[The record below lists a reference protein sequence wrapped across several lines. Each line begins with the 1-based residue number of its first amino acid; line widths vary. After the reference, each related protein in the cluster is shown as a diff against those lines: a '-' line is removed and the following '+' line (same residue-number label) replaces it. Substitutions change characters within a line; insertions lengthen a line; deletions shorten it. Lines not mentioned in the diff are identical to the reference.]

1 MALATAEAYGQS
13 TEFLVPLGVVG
24 QSGAQN
30 ASSVGINI
38 DALSQ
43 PTMEIT
49 VFGETVTVTHEET
62 YFKSDTEY
70 TYVGSTPGLHGNV
83 FIAVIGDVARMEL
96 DRPVNSYVMGPSDGE
111 HRIVRY
117 DPAGYLSDVEGTDPP
132 PLNPNHA
139 RIVRDAPRGEFSSE
153 LYEKLEINV
162 IYLYTDA
169 AEDHFEDISQTGVQ
183 LVANIAT
190 IRVNRAFAHS
200 DMPLILNDVGLDNAQ
215 LGYREAGMAT
225 DLKRLITK
233 NDRMLEFGLADRERE
248 NADIGVFITKQGER
262 DEDMPRHCGQASG
275 ILASPDDAFV
285 IANMDCDL
293 VDHYDRT
300 KPRFGVPLGT
310 IMAHEIG
317 HLFGAR
323 HQIAYDDNAV
333 PFPYGHGYVGG
344 RPPMATLMAFC
355 GDPRGDPRIN
365 PDKERVIQGCTH
377 VNQWSDPDTYFFG
390 TTVPSGTARAA
401 DNARVITQMG
411 PYVASFRGGAETYEP
426 KYAEPE
432 IRAPTDRRVEA
443 GGMLTAVE
451 LGTPRLND
459 NVDPKATTRSNAP
472 DEFPLG
478 RTIVVWSVIDR
489 LNRVDTDHQF
499 VRVVDTTGPAFSDVP
514 APVTRA
520 SPSPAGVRV
529 TFDLPEAQD
538 LVDGART
545 VTASPR
551 SGTIFPVGN
560 TTVTFT
566 ASDASGN
573 TSTETLEV
581 RVTYVDPA
589 TIVTPDRVLFE
600 DGFDG
605 ALSAWTFTGYDVW
618 ESGDPAAPV
627 PGSAPGNKILRTSD
641 CSHCAATLNRAVD
654 TSRPISIEFDRF
666 LSRSLERD
674 EGFSIEYSEDN
685 GSTWK
690 LLTWFTEFD
699 DDDNGAW
706 TRELVPLETDASS
719 VRLRFSADTSQ
730 PNEHVQ
736 LDNLVIKSVHKSRL
750 PVRDAHIMTFQDGL
764 EGMVL
769 GGRPT
774 WSIGPPVEHL
784 PFSQEGNL
792 VLKDGRCF
800 GECTAQ
806 LGSPIDTSAPLVIKL
821 DRYVLSVRGDQGL
834 FIEYSADGGATW
846 GEAGS
851 FKSDIRFLGDW
862 RTSFVYPEID
872 ADEVLLR
879 FTARGNAHTT
889 IEIDNVFIKKRGD
902 ASATL
907 PDMGFTAEL
916 SASAASLNVTFPE
929 PVNKRFRAS
938 DFELSHGTVVSVDH
952 PRGSMSRTLEVAGVQ
967 FGIPLVVTYAGAP
980 FLGGVLDLAEMQTG
994 TAATAPGVERPD
1006 RPPVI
1011 SGTEDVKMEPGEIRS
1026 LRVRAVDP
1034 DGDAVSVRLEDPP
1047 GLAAILA
1054 GGGGNATITLAPGTG
1069 DVGTHRITV
1078 VATSG
1083 ALSSTASF
1091 TVTVTEPDTAPPSI
1105 SAPPDVSAEATG
1117 PLTAVDLGS
1126 PDVSDARDP
1135 SPEVSSDAPASFPP
1149 GSTTVT
1155 WTARDASGNSASDEQ
1170 LVVVRD
1176 TTPPVLNVTG
1186 DDPHAHQVLDE
1197 YTDAGAV
1204 CDDLVDGVFA
1214 AEADTSGV
1222 VPDDFGT
1229 YEVSYRCTDSA
1240 GNNSTGSRTVIAG
1253 DTVPPRI
1260 VLRSDPE
1267 IGHYVGARPP
1277 DTSALCKD
1285 LVSGTRHVQP
1295 DALFRPSEP
1304 GVQVLRYAC
1313 EDFAGN
1319 RAPEVTLTITVMVD
1333 REPPVM
1339 MAPPDIIVE
1348 ATGSVNKVPLGRYS
1362 TSDNAD
1368 PVPLVS
1374 SDAPDLFRVGNT
1386 TITWTARDFAG
1397 NTGTD
1402 TQLISVIDTTPP
1414 SFGRLPSVDPVEA
1427 ETRRGAAVHFD
1438 LPRASDR
1445 ADRSVEV
1452 TSSHAPGSV
1461 FPPGDTEVTFTARD
1475 DSGNSVTAAITVT
1488 VLYEPSLVANLTLA
1502 PTSDSITA
1510 SWEKERT
1517 RYAVIIFP
1525 ADAPKQVLQVPEFGA
1540 SHVFAGLDP
1549 GREYKV
1555 SVHARGE
1562 TSTASSGTVSTLA
1575 ASEPAHAGIAVSL
1588 KGDAP
1593 TVRLSQSDEVTV
1605 PVTFI
1610 ADGDIRLRQIS
1621 APRLASV
1628 EDLGNGT
1635 ALVTVDPISHRGK
1648 YRVQLGATV
1657 GSETLITG
1665 VNVVVTSGAR
1675 GGSADPAAASIPA
1688 PIAGEAQA
1696 AQPLG
1701 VAGPL
1706 PGPGAAPDAAPDTTP
1721 PSIRVGS
1728 ASEHPYGVPYE
1739 DPGATCT
1746 DDRDPER
1753 TVYSDGAINARSPG
1767 PQALRYTC
1775 ADAAGNEAQP
1785 KTRIVVV
1792 LDPWEEPKAPAEDP
1806 AEAPADEPAA
1816 AAGEPEAGSEQ
1827 EAGHAGGSVPAA
1839 GTAPAG
1845 DLGDDPADVPA
1856 DDPADEPAIEP
1867 VLNATFVAPPDIT
1880 TEATGPL
1887 TAVELGQPAFPA
1899 NHTVSN
1905 DAPGAFPPGPTTVT
1919 WTATGPSNHTS
1930 YQIVTITDTTPPVI
1944 SGVPEVPP
1952 VAAGDGDSA
1961 AVEFSLPVA
1970 LDLVDGDV
1978 PVYSS
1983 HAPGFLFQLGNT
1995 TVSFTA
2001 SDSSGNESSREI
2013 TISVYG
2019 GPPAAPGDAPSDET
2033 AEGS

>member
-1 MALATAEAYGQS
+1 MAALFVTTEVYAQS
-13 TEFLVPLGVVG
+13 SEFLVPLGVVG
-24 QSGAQN
+24 QSGVQN
-30 ASSVGINI
+30 VTSVGINI
-38 DALSQ
+38 DALSL

-70 TYVGSTPGLHGNV
+70 TYVGSTPGLQNNV
-83 FIAVIGDVARMEL
+83 FIAVIDDVAMMEL
-96 DRPVNSYVMGPSDGE
+96 DRHTNSYVMAPLDNG
-111 HRIVRY
+111 HQIARY
-117 DPAGYLSDVEGTDPP
+117 DPVGYLADVENNENPS
-132 PLNPNHA
+132 LNPNHA

-153 LYEKLEINV
+153 LYEKLEINA

-169 AEDHFEDISQTGVQ
+169 AESHFGELRQTGVQ
-183 LVANIAT
+183 LVANIVTA
-190 IRVNRAFAHS
+190 RVNTAFRHS
-200 DMPLILNDVGLDNAQ
+200 EMPLVLMDVGLDNAQ
-215 LGYREAGMAT
+215 LGYREAGMKT
-225 DLKRLITK
+225 DLERLIRK
-233 NDRMLEFGLADRERE
+233 NDRMLEVGLADRNRE
-248 NADIGVFITKQGER
+248 NADIGVFITKQGNS
-262 DEDMPRHCGQASG
+262 DKASHCGRASS
-275 ILASPDDAFV
+275 ILASPEDAFV
-285 IANMDCDL
+285 IANLDCNL
-293 VDHYDRT
+293 VPHYNRLISG
-300 KPRFGVPLGT
+300 FGKPLGM

-323 HQIAYDDNAV
+323 HQIAYDDSAL
-333 PFPYGHGYVGG
+333 PFPYGHGKLGG
-344 RPPMATLMAFC
+344 SPPMATLMAFC
-355 GDPRGDPRIN
+355 GN
-365 PDKERVIQGCTH
+365 PNFRNQAITGCTH
-377 VNQWSDPDTYFFG
+377 TNHWSDPDTYFFG
-390 TTVPSGTARAA
+390 TTIPSGTAREA

-459 NVDPKATTRSNAP
+459 DVDPKATTRSNAP

-489 LNRVDTDHQF
+489 LNRADTDHQF

-618 ESGDPAAPV
+618 ESGDPVVPV
-627 PGSAPGNKILRTSD
+627 PGSAQGNKVMRTSD

-750 PVRDAHIMTFQDGL
+750 PVRDAHLMTFQDGL

-774 WSIGPPVEHL
+774 WSIGAPVEHL

-834 FIEYSADGGATW
+834 FIEYSADDGATW

-916 SASAASLNVTFPE
+916 SASAGSLNVTFPE

-952 PRGSMSRTLEVAGVQ
+952 PRGSQSRTLEVAGVQ
-967 FGIPLVVTYAGAP
+967 FGIPLVVTYAGTP
-980 FLGGVLDLAEMQTG
+980 FLGGVHDLAEMQTG

-1011 SGTEDVKMEPGEIRS
+1011 SGTADVEMEPGEIRS

-1047 GLAAILA
+1047 GLAVIRAD
-1054 GGGGNATITLAPGTG
+1054 GGGNATITLAPGTG

-1083 ALSSTASF
+1083 ALSSTAGF

-1126 PDVSDARDP
+1126 PAVSDARDP

-1176 TTPPVLNVTG
+1176 TTPPALNVTG
-1186 DDPHAHQVLDE
+1186 DDPHEHQVLDE

-1240 GNNSTGSRTVIAG
+1240 GNNSTGSRTVVAG

-1267 IGHYVGARPP
+1267 IGHYVGAKPP

-1285 LVSGTRHVQP
+1285 LVSGTRPVQP
-1295 DALFRPSEP
+1295 DVQFRPSEP

-1339 MAPPDIIVE
+1339 TAPPDIIVE
-1348 ATGSVNKVPLGRYS
+1348 ATGPVNKVPLGRYN

-1386 TITWTARDFAG
+1386 TITWIARDFAG
-1397 NTGTD
+1397 NTGSD

-1414 SFGRLPSVDPVEA
+1414 SFGRLPSADPVEA
-1427 ETRRGAAVHFD
+1427 ENRRGAAVHFE

-1488 VLYEPSLVANLTLA
+1488 VLYEPRLVANLTLA

-1510 SWEKERT
+1510 SWEKERA

-1525 ADAPKQVLQVPEFGA
+1525 VDAPKQVLQVPEFGA

-1593 TVRLSQSDEVTV
+1593 SVRLSQSDEVTV
-1605 PVTFI
+1605 PVTFT

-1665 VNVVVTSGAR
+1665 VNVVVTPGVR

-1701 VAGPL
+1701 VAGPP
-1706 PGPGAAPDAAPDTTP
+1706 PGPGAAPDTTP
-1721 PSIRVGS
+1721 PSIRVGP

-1792 LDPWEEPKAPAEDP
+1792 LDPWEEPKAPAE
-1806 AEAPADEPAA
+1806 APADEPAA

-1827 EAGHAGGSVPAA
+1827 EAGPAGGSVPDA

-1845 DLGDDPADVPA
+1845 DLADDPADVPA

-1867 VLNATFVAPPDIT
+1867 VLNATFAAPPDVT
-1880 TEATGPL
+1880 AEATGPL

-1905 DAPGAFPPGPTTVT
+1905 DAPGAFPPGSTTVT